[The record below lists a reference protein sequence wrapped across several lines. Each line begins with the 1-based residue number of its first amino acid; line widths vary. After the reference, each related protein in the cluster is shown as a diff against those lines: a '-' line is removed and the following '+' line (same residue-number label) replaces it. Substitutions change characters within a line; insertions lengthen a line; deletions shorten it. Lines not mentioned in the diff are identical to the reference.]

1 MTLQSIINRIS
12 ISLLILVSLVAC
24 GSSPPSSLGTS
35 EVQRSSGDQSLSI
48 DINIF
53 GEGTEITTSG
63 QQLMEQPLGVIE
75 LRNGE
80 QLNDSVLVMAVHGYD
95 SRGYEWITGLK
106 NLADYYGSIFFFRYD
121 WELCP
126 DQIAAELATQIKK
139 LEKKGKY
146 KKLVIFG
153 HSYGGMVVTF
163 AASELGKLKT
173 DIHVIAAPLS
183 GFPKLLDECNN
194 LSYDSGDKLK
204 YPEWNKSVRLIQH
217 KTVHAQDGA
226 FRELASDPQEV
237 DLPFFQSHELPPTM
251 DGHRLGHNWSVT
263 WVLDKYVGKPHRL

>member
-1 MTLQSIINRIS
+1 
-12 ISLLILVSLVAC
+12 
-24 GSSPPSSLGTS
+24 
-35 EVQRSSGDQSLSI
+35 
-48 DINIF
+48 
-53 GEGTEITTSG
+53 
-63 QQLMEQPLGVIE
+63 MEQPLGVIE

-80 QLNDSVLVMAVHGYD
+80 QYNDSILVVAVHGYD

-106 NLADYYGSIFFFRYD
+106 NLASYYGSIFFFRYD

-126 DQIAAELATQIKK
+126 DQIATELATEIKK
-139 LEKKGKY
+139 IEKHGRY

-163 AASELGKLKT
+163 AAAELGKLKA

-183 GFPKLLDECNN
+183 GFPKLLDECKN
-194 LSYDSGDKLK
+194 LNYDSGDKLI
-204 YPEWNKSVRLIQH
+204 YPAWNKSIRLIQH

-226 FRELASDPQEV
+226 FRDLASDPQAV
-237 DLPFFQSHELPPTM
+237 DLPFYQTFELPPTM

-263 WVLDKYVGKPHRL
+263 WVIDKYVGKPHRL